1 VYIARKLVL
10 LLTNVLSAELCTTV
24 ETMYSLSYLYQS
36 LGDSTFADR
45 AELAAFNA
53 LPAAVMGDWWAHQY
67 LTQPN
72 QPYVKTLNERPF
84 WNVNEKGTTYGLE
97 PNYPCCTVNH
107 PQGYPK
113 FLAAS
118 WVLVGSDGIGHA
130 LLSPSALTTTLK
142 NGVNVSIEANTNYPF
157 TDTLSYTVTSTG
169 PFTLHVR
176 IPGWVDGASST
187 LSTPSATSRGISPDE
202 HTRLLAISLPSGK
215 SAVTLVLSRSLYT
228 VPRAN
233 GAVAIMHGPLL
244 YTLDV
249 GYNAKSEG
257 SKKAPHSCMEWEIR
271 NTKKWNVAVDI
282 STLKVKSNA
291 ALTGTLANPIWVPN
305 APPTYIEA
313 EGCEIEWP
321 LFKGVPGPVPQK
333 VKCKGD
339 RETIRFTPL
348 GSSKIGMVELPTL

>member
-1 VYIARKLVL
+1 
-10 LLTNVLSAELCTTV
+10 
-24 ETMYSLSYLYQS
+24 MYSLSYLYQS
-36 LGDSTFADR
+36 LGDSSFADR

-72 QPYVKTLNERPF
+72 QPYVKTLDERPF
-84 WNVNEKGTTYGLE
+84 WNVNGKGTTFGLE

-118 WVLVGSDGIGHA
+118 WVLVGTDGLGHA

-142 NGVNVSIEANTNYPF
+142 NGANVSIEADTNYPF
-157 TDTLSYTVTSTG
+157 TDTLYYTISSSA

-176 IPGWVDGASST
+176 IPGWADMSSST
-187 LSTPSATSRGISPDE
+187 LSTPTATSRGISPDP

-215 SAVTLVLSRSLYT
+215 SFVTLVLSRSLYT
-228 VPRAN
+228 IPRAN

-249 GYNAKSEG
+249 GFDAKSE
-257 SKKAPHSCMEWEIR
+257 SSNQSSPHSCKEWEIE
-271 NTKKWNVAVDI
+271 NTKKWNVAVDT

-291 ALTGTLANPIWVPN
+291 PLTGTLPNPIWDN
-305 APPTYIEA
+305 GAPPTSIEA
-313 EGCEIEWP
+313 QGCEIEWP
-321 LFKGVPGPVPQK
+321 LYKGVPGAVPQNI
-333 VKCKGD
+333 KCTNN
-339 RETIRFTPL
+339 RTTIRFVPV
-348 GSSKIGMVELPTL
+348 GSAKIGMVELPTL